1 MSAMSELLPGYSPSF
16 KKPAEI
22 LRLSRRRSRSEA
34 GPRTAL
40 FSPGEVARRVP
51 GVRPFSPGTQRSGG
65 TAVKR
70 RNPFASLE
78 NTVDA
83 KRRAACLAECDF
95 LVPVVEKENPEPV
108 QVSPGT
114 LRVNRP
120 FIISRQKSANG
131 RAPRHC
137 LLCLLI

>member
-1 MSAMSELLPGYSPSF
+1 M
-16 KKPAEI
+16 
-22 LRLSRRRSRSEA
+22 
-34 GPRTAL
+34 
-40 FSPGEVARRVP
+40 
-51 GVRPFSPGTQRSGG
+51 
-65 TAVKR
+65 KR
-70 RNPFASLE
+70 RNPFANLE

-131 RAPRHC
+131 RAPRHFIVLVDMKEQVVGGRGHVTAVC
-137 LLCLLI
+137 TWPRSMSPL